1 MTKIG
6 HTCVVCKKTFNSKDC
21 MSLHLVRNSIFALIQ
36 QDYPTCTQDD
46 FICLTDLSKYRAKY
60 VHSLLESEKGELS
73 ELDKEVLDSLQ
84 ENEIISANIENEF
97 EQDWTLG
104 EKLADRIASFG
115 GSWTFLILFTA
126 FLLVWILLNTIPL
139 FWKSVDPYPF
149 ILLNLLLSCLAAV
162 QAPII
167 MMSQNRQEDK
177 DRLRAEH
184 DYQVNLKAEL
194 EIRQIHEKL
203 DHLLSKQ
210 WERLVEIQ
218 EVQMEQMAELTKLK
232 KEKKGSKQPAALAV
246 PTASEEGSN
255 RGKSQQDTGHGMGEL
270 QPGSVQ
276 TEPVAGAA
284 GAVET
289 VADNGEAESQGMR
302 GVQP

>member
-1 MTKIG
+1 MAKTG
-6 HTCVVCKKTFNSKDC
+6 HPCVVCKKTFSNKDT
-21 MSLHLVRNSIFALIQ
+21 MSLHMVRDSILALIQ

-73 ELDKEVLDSLQ
+73 ELDKQVLVSLQ
-84 ENEIISANIENEF
+84 ENDIITANTENEY

-104 EKLADRIASFG
+104 EKLADKIASFG

-167 MMSQNRQEDK
+167 MMSQNRQEAK
-177 DRLRAEH
+177 DRLRAQH

-218 EVQMEQMAELTKLK
+218 EVQMEQMTELTKLK
-232 KEKKGSKQPAALAV
+232 KEKKGAKQPVPQVEPAAL
-246 PTASEEGSN
+246 EERSN
-255 RGKSQQDTGHGMGEL
+255 GGKMQSVSGHGMGEL
-270 QPGSVQ
+270 QPGGVQ
-276 TEPVAGAA
+276 TEPVTGAA
-284 GAVET
+284 SAIET
-289 VADNGEAESQGMR
+289 VADNGHAQSQGMS
-302 GVQP
+302 GV